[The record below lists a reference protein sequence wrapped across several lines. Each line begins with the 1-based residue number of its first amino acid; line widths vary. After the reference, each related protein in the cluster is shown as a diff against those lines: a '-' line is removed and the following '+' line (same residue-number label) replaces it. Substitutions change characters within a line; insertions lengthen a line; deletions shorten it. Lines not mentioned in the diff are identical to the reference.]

1 MVYYRV
7 NVWTGCRAA
16 SKLSNPCFT
25 DFLSRAS
32 IFKRKGMERNVNF
45 LDLQWTS
52 ILFKGDSQSALF
64 DQFTQLTDSM
74 QFYYWQ
80 SLGLSISNPNQ
91 PKVKI
96 YLGYKII
103 IIINCEHPHYVRWK
117 VMSLH
122 FWTTSICWRM
132 SEFVNRYLVE
142 NSPCESYWVIIDNEV
157 LDSIDYKPRELQM
170 SSPHGC
176 VNIFLTNE
184 THLPWEMGTIIER

>member
-1 MVYYRV
+1 MSRV
-7 NVWTGCRAA
+7 N
-16 SKLSNPCFT
+16 KLFHFS

-32 IFKRKGMERNVNF
+32 IFKQKGMERNVNF

-103 IIINCEHPHYVRWK
+103 IIINCEHPHYVR
-117 VMSLH
+117 
-122 FWTTSICWRM
+122 
-132 SEFVNRYLVE
+132 
-142 NSPCESYWVIIDNEV
+142 
-157 LDSIDYKPRELQM
+157 
-170 SSPHGC
+170 
-176 VNIFLTNE
+176 
-184 THLPWEMGTIIER
+184 

>member
-1 MVYYRV
+1 MSPHTTCRVMPGKYLHSSIFCMSRV
-7 NVWTGCRAA
+7 N
-16 SKLSNPCFT
+16 KLFHFS

-103 IIINCEHPHYVRWK
+103 IIINCEHPHYVR
-117 VMSLH
+117 
-122 FWTTSICWRM
+122 
-132 SEFVNRYLVE
+132 
-142 NSPCESYWVIIDNEV
+142 
-157 LDSIDYKPRELQM
+157 
-170 SSPHGC
+170 
-176 VNIFLTNE
+176 
-184 THLPWEMGTIIER
+184 